1 NSHYPGAI
9 GRVYVTA
16 KSSVLLEHARQSLQP
31 MLGRLAGCGKQDLV
45 QFLLDAELPT
55 LNLAD
60 FTLRMHARAPSLAY
74 LPLKRRLDGLV
85 RRAAS
90 IYSGEADTDTDEFH
104 SAYSDVYSRTH
115 VAPDRLA
122 LSNLSEKS
130 AVLPVQLASLQRAV
144 QSVQSMLR
152 SINDSIVSDDSRMA
166 LAATKSKLAQ
176 QADVLMSTVAA
187 LNVGVSMLGSRAGSG
202 EPSPRRA
209 FVVTAKEPA
218 DGTGGLLR
226 LLALP
231 MALLFGR
238 PRDAL
243 RVLSSLLARAVRI
256 VVRRLR
262 RLPAF
267 QTLLLLAYKHTRIY
281 AMVFWTGAL
290 LVWQANAAVIWA
302 NLSSSWQRGISF

>member
-1 NSHYPGAI
+1 
-9 GRVYVTA
+9 
-16 KSSVLLEHARQSLQP
+16 
-31 MLGRLAGCGKQDLV
+31 
-45 QFLLDAELPT
+45 
-55 LNLAD
+55 
-60 FTLRMHARAPSLAY
+60 MHARAPSLAY

-115 VAPDRLA
+115 VAPDRLSEKSALDNRSQKSAPSNVSRKSASSYISGSSA